1 MHLPIFF
8 FFLQL
13 SAHWEFLGMHMTN
26 LFSGKKKYAFLLLLT
41 FFSLV
46 FYPNNQL
53 CNVLT
58 CDSSAVSSQKDT
70 FILKDYFV
78 FVRLLRLEL
87 AE

>member
-1 MHLPIFF
+1 
-8 FFLQL
+8 
-13 SAHWEFLGMHMTN
+13 MHMTN
-26 LFSGKKKYAFLLLLT
+26 LCSGKKIMPFSFAHS

-46 FYPNNQL
+46 FHPNNQL

-58 CDSSAVSSQKDT
+58 HDSSAISSQRDT

-78 FVRLLRLEL
+78 FVRLLRLGL